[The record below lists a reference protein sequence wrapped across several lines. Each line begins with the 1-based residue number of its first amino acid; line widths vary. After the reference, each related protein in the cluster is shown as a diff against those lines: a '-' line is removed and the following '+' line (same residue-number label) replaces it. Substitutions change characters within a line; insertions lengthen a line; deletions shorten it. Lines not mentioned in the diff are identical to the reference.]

1 MKAGNRGNNPPEDE
15 PMKTIRILGAVAMAG
30 LLAACGQPEQPN
42 RAVVAPDGQL
52 TLATQGIDNATVY
65 RTSAYAVQDVVI
77 TVPSN
82 LRASEANVYYPLAD
96 IVWRGDALGNRHEQ
110 VRAILAEAADQA
122 TAGMTT
128 GPAAV
133 VEITVNR
140 FHSVTEKT
148 RYSVG
153 GVHSVNYTLTVRDAV
168 SGDILDGPRVV
179 IADVRATGGVRALAE
194 DEAGRTMKV
203 VIIERLVQS
212 FREELTKPVPQALV
226 TQSANGPVLIA
237 N

>member
-1 MKAGNRGNNPPEDE
+1 MK
-15 PMKTIRILGAVAMAG
+15 KIQKLGALGIIA
-30 LLAACGQPEQPN
+30 LLAACGQPEQPS
-42 RAVVAPDGQL
+42 RAVVAPDGGL
-52 TLATQGIDNATVY
+52 TIATQGLDAGPVY
-65 RTSAYAVQDVVI
+65 RTSAYAVQDVLV
-77 TVPSN
+77 TVPSD

-110 VRAILAEAADQA
+110 VRAILRAAADQA

-133 VEITVNR
+133 VEVTLNR

-153 GVHSVNYTLTVRDAV
+153 GVHSITYTLTVRDAL
-168 SGDILDGPRVV
+168 SGEILDGPREVV
-179 IADVRATGGVRALAE
+179 ADAPAVGGVRALAE

-203 VIIERLVQS
+203 VIMERLVRS
-212 FREELTKPVPQALV
+212 FREELTKPVPQDLV
-226 TQSANGPVLIA
+226 TQSATGPVLIA